1 MVTLCVAT
9 ENVDRADMAEQ
20 LKTRGYPSD
29 PIKAWKQSFADQ
41 ELEESEAK
49 GKGPDYSYLLSMQV
63 QGLIRQEKETLLENR
78 DKKVSLC
85 QERILEGVSYTLCVT
100 IGRGAEGIEGEDS
113 KDVMD

>member
-29 PIKAWKQSFADQ
+29 PIKTWKQSFADQ

-49 GKGPDYSYLLSMQV
+49 GA
-63 QGLIRQEKETLLENR
+63 R
-78 DKKVSLC
+78 DLTTAIYC
-85 QERILEGVSYTLCVT
+85 QCKYRI
-100 IGRGAEGIEGEDS
+100 
-113 KDVMD
+113 

>member
-9 ENVDRADMAEQ
+9 ENVDRADMIEE

-29 PIKAWKQSFADQ
+29 PIKAWKQLFADQ
-41 ELEESEAK
+41 EDQLEESEAK

-63 QGLIRQEKETLLENR
+63 QSLIRQDKETLLENR

-100 IGRGAEGIEGEDS
+100 IG
-113 KDVMD
+113 

>member
-1 MVTLCVAT
+1 MVSVIDIKCVAMVTLCVAT
-9 ENVDRADMAEQ
+9 ENEDRADMAEQ

-41 ELEESEAK
+41 EEDQLEKSEAK

-63 QGLIRQEKETLLENR
+63 QNLIRQEKETLLENR

-100 IGRGAEGIEGEDS
+100 IG
-113 KDVMD
+113 

>member
-20 LKTRGYPSD
+20 LKTRDYPSD
-29 PIKAWKQSFADQ
+29 PIKTWKQSFADQ

-63 QGLIRQEKETLLENR
+63 QNLIRQEKETLLENR

-100 IGRGAEGIEGEDS
+100 IG
-113 KDVMD
+113 

>member
-1 MVTLCVAT
+1 MVTVVMVTKCVAMVTLCVAT

-29 PIKAWKQSFADQ
+29 PIKTWKQSFADQ
-41 ELEESEAK
+41 ELEEILTEAK

-63 QGLIRQEKETLLENR
+63 QNLIRQEKETLLENR

-100 IGRGAEGIEGEDS
+100 IG
-113 KDVMD
+113 